1 MVRAKTSIGSLN
13 RLDDIGGRRSGTFLL
28 DKNERVNP
36 YSNELVGTLLKNI
49 LPSDLSSYP
58 DQTNLYE
65 RLSDFLGIDAS
76 SLLLT
81 PGSDAGLKYIFDT
94 FVVPGDEV
102 VHLNPTYA
110 MIGVYVDMFGAHSAA
125 ISFTKRLTLDTK
137 ELISAVNS
145 RTKLVLLVNPNQ
157 PTGTVLQQDVVKEIA
172 ECAKTFGSVVVI
184 DEAYIE
190 FSDEESSLSMISDYS
205 NLVVMRTF
213 SKAWGLAGVRL
224 GYLAAQARLINELK
238 KVKPL
243 LDINILAIK
252 SAEYFLEHYTE
263 VEKYISEVK
272 RARLYAIDR
281 LNREGYGSL
290 GRQGNFLHVPIPE
303 RVDGKKIA
311 ADLLDSGYRVRI
323 QGGTATVLDG
333 CIRFTVGTAQ
343 QVERLLDK
351 LIISF
356 RSDTN

>member
-1 MVRAKTSIGSLN
+1 
-13 RLDDIGGRRSGTFLL
+13 LL

-36 YSNELVGTLLKNI
+36 YSNEVVGRLLKNI
-49 LPSDLSSYP
+49 LPSDLCNYP

-65 RLSDFLGIDAS
+65 KLSNFLDIDVS

-81 PGSDAGLKYIFDT
+81 AGSDAGLKYIFDT
-94 FVVPGDEV
+94 FVSSGDEV

-110 MIGVYVDMFGAHSAA
+110 MIRIYVDMFGARSIA
-125 ISFTKRLTLDTK
+125 IPFTKELKLDTK
-137 ELISAVNS
+137 YLISSINS

-157 PTGTVLQQDVVKEIA
+157 PTGTVLQHGVVQKIA
-172 ECAKTFGSVVVI
+172 ERAKQYGSLFVI

-190 FSDEESSLSMISDYS
+190 FSDEESALSMVSDYS

-224 GYLAAQARLINELK
+224 GYLAAQGGLINELK

-252 SAEYFLEHYTE
+252 SAEYLLEHC
-263 VEKYISEVK
+263 VEIENYVNEVK

-281 LNREGYGSL
+281 LKREGYSSL
-290 GRQGNFLHVPIPE
+290 GMQGNFLHVEIPE
-303 RVDGKKIA
+303 RVDVKQVA
-311 ADLLDSGYRVRI
+311 ADVLDSGYRVRI
-323 QGGTATVLDG
+323 QGGTATILDG
-333 CIRFTVGTAQ
+333 CIRFTLGTTQ
-343 QVERLLDK
+343 QVEKFLDK
-351 LIISF
+351 LIVSF
-356 RSDTN
+356 KRE